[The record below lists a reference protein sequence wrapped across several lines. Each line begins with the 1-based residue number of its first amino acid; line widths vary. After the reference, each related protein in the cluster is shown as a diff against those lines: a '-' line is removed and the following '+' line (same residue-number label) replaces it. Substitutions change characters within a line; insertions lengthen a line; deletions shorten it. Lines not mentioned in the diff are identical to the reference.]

1 MAISQD
7 STRAITVTK
16 AHDWE
21 SYVKMY
27 DMETQ
32 EITFEEKIG
41 GDKDQYIKC
50 KEVELN
56 STGKLFAVCYFDD
69 GLFRV
74 RIFGRITRSVP
85 EIEETEIK
93 VNEICGIDNYTM
105 VN

>member
-1 MAISQD
+1 M
-7 STRAITVTK
+7 VTK

-27 DMETQ
+27 SMQTQ
-32 EITFEEKIG
+32 ELAFEEKIG
-41 GDKDQYIKC
+41 GQMDQYIKC
-50 KEVELN
+50 KEVEQ
-56 STGKLFAVCYFDD
+56 SPSGQLFALCYFND

-74 RIFGRITRSVP
+74 RIFDRITRSNA
-85 EIEETEIK
+85 EIEKTEIK